1 MIMHNKIPDI
11 DLIDLDS
18 ADLSALDSEDSGNTD
33 SKKNSMEDNGEEENA
48 TDAADAGNTPRKIKF
63 RLNMHIVLIAV
74 VVVTVAFIVFKFS
87 NWGQFIDPN
96 TSLWNSDD
104 YQAENYDNIL
114 PLTDASGNLIAPDLS
129 DGLSIAVFG
138 NTPFADD
145 RDSREGLAGL
155 LADMTGATV
164 YNFSIG
170 GSYLASTQVHP
181 YTDVNPWDALT
192 FYWMA
197 CLTTDMEVDD
207 YIGQALNV
215 MGDSAPPG
223 LAEVHSLYST
233 VDFDTIDIIVVMY
246 DATDYL
252 MGHSMYNPDNPTD
265 IQTFTGNLTA
275 GLETL
280 QNNHPNTRIIVMSPP
295 YAFSADKDENGNYIS
310 SDIVKYSGNALSE
323 YAVQEAY
330 LCEQMQISFVDNIYG
345 TFNENNAH
353 DYLTDNLHLNAEGRR
368 KTVEH
373 LVDAINYYNS
383 FYE

>member
-1 MIMHNKIPDI
+1 MHNKIPDI

-18 ADLSALDSEDSGNTD
+18 ADLSDLDSGDSGDADIEKDNMEVNSDEEHDTD
-33 SKKNSMEDNGEEENA
+33 VSDTGS
-48 TDAADAGNTPRKIKF
+48 TPRKMKF
-63 RLNMHIVLIAV
+63 RLNTHIVLIAV
-74 VVVTVAFIVFKFS
+74 VVVTVAIIVFKFS
-87 NWGQFIDPN
+87 SWGQFIDPSTN
-96 TSLWNSDD
+96 SGDSDD

-114 PLTDASGNLIAPDLS
+114 PLTDAVGNLIAPDLS
-129 DGLSIAVFG
+129 DGLSIAIFG

-145 RDSREGLAGL
+145 RDSKEGLAGL

-170 GSYLASTQVHP
+170 GSYLASTQAHP
-181 YTDVNPWDALT
+181 YTDINPWDAFT

-197 CLTTDMEVDD
+197 CLTTDIEVDD
-207 YIGQALNV
+207 YVGQALNV
-215 MGDSAPPG
+215 MGDSAPPE

-233 VDFDTIDIIVVMY
+233 VDFDAIDIIVVMY

-275 GLETL
+275 GLDTL
-280 QNNHPNTRIIVMSPP
+280 QKNHPNTRIIVMSPP

-330 LCEQMQISFVDNIYG
+330 ICEQMQISFVDNIYG
-345 TFNENNAH
+345 TFNENNAR
-353 DYLTDNLHLNAEGRR
+353 DYLTDNRHLNAEGRR
-368 KTVEH
+368 RTAEH
-373 LVDAINYYNS
+373 LVSAINYYNS